1 MKSIIL
7 IDFDGTIINE
17 DSAEL
22 ILGQFASG
30 NWRKYDDLLLADEIT
45 LEECLEKQFAT
56 VTESEEE
63 IIAYLQSKITFRT
76 GFPEFI
82 NRCTKNKIPL
92 LIVSAGIDFV
102 IKYYLESIANI
113 SVPLVTAKITS
124 HSAGYSFKF
133 PPLESPKSKNF
144 KEDLV
149 KQYKMKNYLVSF
161 IGDGIGDYYAIKG
174 ADHGYIVRH
183 SELEGLCKRNNVP
196 YSSFNTF
203 DEIKI

>member
-17 DSAEL
+17 DSVVL
-22 ILGQFASG
+22 ILEQFASG

-45 LEECLEKQFAT
+45 LEECLKKQFAT

-63 IIAYLQSKITFRT
+63 IIAFLQSKIVFRV

-82 NRCTKNKIPL
+82 AKCTKNKIPL

-102 IKYYLESIANI
+102 IKYSLTSISNA

-124 HSAGYSFKF
+124 HSAGYAFNF
-133 PPLESPKSKNF
+133 PPLKYPKSKNF

-149 KQYKMKNYLVSF
+149 KQYKRNNYQVTF

-174 ADHGYIVRH
+174 ADYGYVVSH
-183 SELEGLCKRNNVP
+183 SELEGLCKRKNVP
-196 YSSFNTF
+196 YISFNTF
-203 DEIKI
+203 EEIEI

>member
-17 DSAEL
+17 DSAVL
-22 ILGQFASG
+22 ILEQFASG

-56 VTESEEE
+56 VTKSEEE

-82 NRCTKNKIPL
+82 NRCINKKIPL
-92 LIVSAGIDFV
+92 LIVSAGIEFV
-102 IKYYLESIANI
+102 IKHFLESIANA
-113 SVPLVTAKITS
+113 SLPLVTAKITS
-124 HSAGYSFKF
+124 DSAGYSFNF
-133 PPLESPKSKNF
+133 PPLESLKSKNF

-149 KQYKMKNYLVSF
+149 KQYKRKNYQVTF

-174 ADHGYIVRH
+174 ADYGYVVRH
-183 SELEGLCKRNNVP
+183 SELEGLCQRKNVP
-196 YSSFNTF
+196 YISFNTF
-203 DEIKI
+203 EEIEI